1 MKRWLC
7 NCGCHC
13 VHVFIETG
21 LYFTAIWHFLSSVI
35 RLFDHPGIV
44 ASFITTAAETERNNC
59 FKNNPTFYF
68 FQFTWGFF
76 VFCFFKFF
84 TFQLTMLS
92 YKHYHEIV
100 QETVLVYT
108 LSSLLELEKYFY
120 VMQIEISKID
130 FFFGLKL

>member
-1 MKRWLC
+1 
-7 NCGCHC
+7 
-13 VHVFIETG
+13 
-21 LYFTAIWHFLSSVI
+21 
-35 RLFDHPGIV
+35 
-44 ASFITTAAETERNNC
+44 
-59 FKNNPTFYF
+59 
-68 FQFTWGFF
+68 
-76 VFCFFKFF
+76 
-84 TFQLTMLS
+84 MLS